1 MKIFN
6 VTKNKLIASNAK
18 EPSSP
23 LSEAIGLIGAR
34 KASAFILKTRFGI
47 HTFGLLFSIDVLILD
62 KEKKVAVLKEN
73 LKPFRFFLWKPHY
86 NTVLE
91 LPQGTI
97 QKSNTEIGDKLSL
110 KN

>member
-1 MKIFN
+1 LKIFN
-6 VTKNKLIASNAK
+6 ITKNRLVADNAK

-34 KASAFILKTRFGI
+34 KASAYILKTRFGI
-47 HTFGLLFSIDVLILD
+47 HTFGLLFPIDVLILD
-62 KEKKVAVLKEN
+62 KENKVGVLKEN
-73 LKPFRFFLWKPHY
+73 LKPLRIFMWRPHL

-97 QKSNTEIGDKLSL
+97 KKSSTEIGDKLSI
-110 KN
+110 NE